1 MPQDISGLELA
12 RTFYRDAVEPM
23 LDRPHA
29 AGLIGEGSEV
39 LGYDDAR
46 SRDHEW
52 GPRLQVFV
60 DAADVDRT
68 RETIAAHPP
77 AEYGGYPTSW
87 FSLLEGRS
95 THHIEVATAQQ
106 WLAARLPTIP
116 WDRADA
122 AAWLSIPQQ
131 HLLQLTAGELFR
143 DDLGDMSRLR
153 ADYAWYPLDV
163 WRWMIAAHWHLL
175 GNIVPVIGRTLERGD
190 ERGARLHIGRACEL
204 MMEMAFLQERR
215 YRPYAK
221 WLGRAFD
228 DLSASESLGPLLDR
242 ALQHADPTAISDA
255 LLLLARRHNGLRIA
269 EEVTPV
275 ISDFA
280 VGINDAVRPYPVLNT
295 PELIDATV
303 DSIEDPRL
311 RDLPRVGS
319 IDQLTHADDLL
330 INFTTWPAELAAEYR
345 RQLGAGSPG
354 G

>member
-1 MPQDISGLELA
+1 MPQDIPGLELA
-12 RTFYRDAVEPM
+12 RSFYRDAVEPM

-29 AGLIGEGSEV
+29 AGLLGEGSEV

-46 SRDHEW
+46 SRGHEW
-52 GPRLQVFV
+52 GPRLQVSV

-68 RETIAAHPP
+68 REAIAARLP
-77 AEYGGYPTSW
+77 AEHCGYSTSW
-87 FSLLEGRS
+87 FSLLEGCS

-106 WLAARLPTIP
+106 WLTARIPTIP
-116 WDRADA
+116 WEEPDA

-143 DDLGDMSRLR
+143 DALGDMSRLR
-153 ADYAWYPLDV
+153 AAYAWYPLDV

-175 GNIVPVIGRTLERGD
+175 GNIVPIIGRTLERGD

-228 DLSASESLGPLLDR
+228 DLSASEFLGPLLDR
-242 ALQHADPTAISDA
+242 ALQRADPAAISDA
-255 LLLLARRHNGLRIA
+255 LLLLARRHNGLRIT

-295 PELIDATV
+295 SEIIDATV
-303 DSIEDPRL
+303 TAIEDPRL

-319 IDQLTHADDLL
+319 IDQLSHADDLL
-330 INFTTWPAELAAEYR
+330 INFTSWPAALATEYR
-345 RQLGAGSPG
+345 RQLGAGSSG

>member
-12 RTFYRDAVEPM
+12 RTFYRDAVEPL

-29 AGLIGEGSEV
+29 AALIGEGSEV

-60 DAADVDRT
+60 HAADVDST
-68 RETIAAHPP
+68 RKSIAAHLP
-77 AEYGGYPTSW
+77 AEYAGYPTQW

-95 THHIEVATAQQ
+95 THHIEVASAEQ
-106 WLAARLPTIP
+106 WLAARIPSIP
-116 WDRADA
+116 WQEPDA

-153 ADYAWYPLDV
+153 AAYAWYPLDV

-175 GNIVPVIGRTLERGD
+175 GNIVPIIGRALECGD
-190 ERGARLHIGRACEL
+190 RRGARLHIGRTCEL
-204 MMEMAFLQERR
+204 MIEMAFLQERR

-221 WLGRAFD
+221 WLGRAFGS
-228 DLSASESLGPLLDR
+228 LAASASLGPLLDR
-242 ALQHADPTAISDA
+242 ALQEVDQAAISDA
-255 LLLLARRHNGLRIA
+255 LLLLAHRHDGLRIT
-269 EEVTPV
+269 EEVAPA

-295 PELIDATV
+295 SELIDATV
-303 DSIEDPRL
+303 SSIEDPRL
-311 RDLPRVGS
+311 RELPRVGS

-345 RQLGAGSPG
+345 RQLGAASPDG
-354 G
+354 